1 MISTLR
7 TLVLSARVISGLVLS
22 AFVLSA
28 LVAPSAQA
36 ADLVKVRLAEVV
48 RSQFYMAM
56 YVALAKGFAKDE
68 GLDVEMTNYNGGD
81 RVGAALLSGQADFGL
96 AGPEVAVYLYNGE
109 SPDKPTIFCALTGTD
124 GFFLASR
131 KKIDNFQWSMLNGQ
145 KLLGYRPGSTPEL
158 YFEYVM
164 KQHGV
169 DAATIKSTLTNI
181 GPNARDGAW
190 LSGAA
195 EFGIFTEPNLDQQ
208 LNAGNL
214 QVLASIGKEVGRADY
229 TVFMAKK
236 SWVAAHADIAQK
248 WTNAVARGQKWMRTA
263 SNEEIADTVKA
274 YFPGITPEAGAA
286 INNRYRTSGAP
297 IWSDTTIVNKAG
309 LAKEQEIMVSGG
321 VLTADKVVPYD
332 KIVDPTFGEKAEAT
346 YGPATKSAP

>member
-1 MISTLR
+1 MKFKLCA
-7 TLVLSARVISGLVLS
+7 L
-22 AFVLSA
+22 VLSA
-28 LVAPSAQA
+28 LVSFAPGARA
-36 ADLVKVRLAEVV
+36 ADLVKVKLGEVV

-81 RVGAALLSGQADFGL
+81 RIGAALLSGQADFGL

-131 KKIDNFQWSMLNGQ
+131 KKIDNFQWSMLNGA

-169 DAATIKSTLTNI
+169 DAATIKGTVTNI
-181 GPNARDGAW
+181 GPAARDGAW
-190 LSGAA
+190 ISGVAGD
-195 EFGIFTEPNLDQQ
+195 FGIFTEPNLTQQ
-208 LNAGNL
+208 EQAGNL
-214 QVLASIGKEVGRADY
+214 HVIASIGKEVGRADY

-236 SWVAAHADIAQK
+236 SWVAAHPDIAQK
-248 WTNAVARGQKWMRTA
+248 WTNAVARGQQWIRTA
-263 SNEEIADTVKA
+263 KSEEIADTVKA
-274 YFPGITPEAGAA
+274 YFPGLTPEAATA
-286 INNRYRTSGAP
+286 VVNRYRTAGAP
-297 IWSDTTIVNKAG
+297 IWSDTTIVNPAG

-321 VLTADKVVPYD
+321 VLTADKIVPYD
-332 KIVDPTFGEKAEAT
+332 KIVDPKFAEAAEKK
-346 YGPATKSAP
+346 YGAGAKITQ

>member
-1 MISTLR
+1 MKFRLR
-7 TLVLSARVISGLVLS
+7 ALVLT
-22 AFVLSA
+22 A
-28 LVAPSAQA
+28 LVCLAPGANA
-36 ADLVKVRLAEVV
+36 AELIKVKLAEVV

-109 SPDKPTIFCALTGTD
+109 SPDKPIIFCSMTGTD

-145 KLLGYRPGSTPEL
+145 KILGYRPGSTPEL

-164 KQHGV
+164 KQRGV
-169 DAATIKSTLTNI
+169 DPTTIKSVITNI

-208 LNAGNL
+208 INAGNL
-214 QVLASIGKEVGRADY
+214 HYVASIGKEVGRADY

-236 SWVAAHADIAQK
+236 SWVAAHPDIAQK
-248 WTNAVARGQKWMRTA
+248 WTNAVARGQQWIRTA

-274 YFPGITPEAGAA
+274 YFPGVTPEAAAA
-286 INNRYRTSGAP
+286 INDRYRTTGAP
-297 IWSDTTIVNKAG
+297 IWSDTTIVDKAG

-332 KIVDPTFGEKAEAT
+332 KFVDMQFAEKAEKI
-346 YGPATKSAP
+346 YGAGAKGAK